1 MKNFHQSLICL
12 DLKFIQVTEDAKSL
26 YKATLGI
33 DPTEEVQNFI
43 FDIKF
48 SGAKRIYLSEI
59 GDIMFIDWGGRRK
72 GEKNI
77 QMSPQIEYEMM
88 NLIKSATPKTV
99 GVGHGLVMIEPGR
112 FTKES
117 LSEFFVKN
125 CGTDGLSEDILFM
138 KSKGIS
144 KVWVYMPSGEIVFF
158 KRKIENQIDFSYF
171 LEKINTVRMFG
182 TKKSDLNPVKIGKR
196 VVLDLVENEAK
207 SLPVVSNK
215 KPILDMDGILDKIG
229 EFGMD
234 SLLQEEIEFLK
245 GIK

>member
-1 MKNFHQSLICL
+1 
-12 DLKFIQVTEDAKSL
+12 
-26 YKATLGI
+26 
-33 DPTEEVQNFI
+33 
-43 FDIKF
+43 
-48 SGAKRIYLSEI
+48 
-59 GDIMFIDWGGRRK
+59 MFIDWGGRRK

-125 CGTDGLSEDILFM
+125 CGIDGLSEDILFM
-138 KSKGIS
+138 KSKGAS

-196 VVLDLVENEAK
+196 VVLDLVENEGK
-207 SLPVVSNK
+207 SLPAVSK
-215 KPILDMDGILDKIG
+215 KSQSLIWMVFLIKLVNLVWILFFKKKLN
-229 EFGMD
+229 
-234 SLLQEEIEFLK
+234 SLK
-245 GIK
+245 GLSN